1 MEKSAV
7 EQKRRRRHRF
17 LIAALAA
24 VCSPLAAALLP
35 PEAIRALR
43 LLPPEET
50 VFVGQPCAYTLTLD
64 GIDPSLVRTELPDF
78 PADVRFMSSKKE
90 TVSGADGD
98 TGTRL
103 QFQFVFGAAGTP
115 RLPPLSVYVSRRAYA
130 IPFAPVTVYE
140 DPETL
145 LPRLSLEF
153 ETARSRIVPRNGA
166 IVVSIGET
174 VHCTLSAQ
182 YCPQLLHFSWDVP
195 KNAIFTETERFPLA
209 RGEPLPKT
217 FSPAVI
223 PVVRFDWTPLVA
235 GTYAVPPFA
244 IEAVAYNGS
253 RVNLT
258 LPAYR
263 LIVRP
268 SSAAPQKT
276 THSDPQDGVFARAFQ
291 PVPAD
296 GADDDD
302 SDDGAHGKVVPSVP
316 GKARARVLLAAAVA
330 CAVLAVALFVCRRRL
345 AFVPSVLA
353 LIFLLAFGWAR
364 AKGAHAYAVFRGGVV
379 SPVPDDAATAGTA
392 LPVGTHVR
400 VRERAGGWAYIDCD
414 EAAGWVRVESLEE
427 QD

>member
-24 VCSPLAAALLP
+24 VCSPLAAAPLP

-78 PADVRFMSSKKE
+78 PADVRFISSKKE
-90 TVSGADGD
+90 TESGADGD
-98 TGTRL
+98 TGTKL
-103 QFQFVFGAAGTP
+103 QIQLVFAAAGTP
-115 RLPPLSVYVSRRAYA
+115 RLPPLPVYVSRRAYA
-130 IPFAPVTVYE
+130 IPFASVTVYE
-140 DPETL
+140 DPATL
-145 LPRLSLEF
+145 LPRLSVEF

-166 IVVSIGET
+166 ITVSVGET
-174 VHCTLSAQ
+174 VRCTLSAQ

-223 PVVRFDWTPLVA
+223 PVARFDWTPLVA

-253 RVNLT
+253 RVNLA

-268 SSAAPQKT
+268 SAAAPQQT
-276 THSDPQDGVFARAFQ
+276 ARTDPQDGVFARAFQ

-296 GADDDD
+296 DADDDG
-302 SDDGAHGKVVPSVP
+302 SDESAHDEAVPLVP
-316 GKARARVLLAAAVA
+316 GKARAHVLLAAAVV
-330 CAVLAVALFVCRRRL
+330 CAALAVALVLRRRRW
-345 AFVPSVLA
+345 AFVPFVLA
-353 LIFLLAFGWAR
+353 LVFLLAFGLVRANDAR
-364 AKGAHAYAVFRGGVV
+364 GYAIFRSGAV
-379 SPVPDDAATAGTA
+379 SPVPDDATTAGTA
-392 LPVGTHVR
+392 LPVGTRVR